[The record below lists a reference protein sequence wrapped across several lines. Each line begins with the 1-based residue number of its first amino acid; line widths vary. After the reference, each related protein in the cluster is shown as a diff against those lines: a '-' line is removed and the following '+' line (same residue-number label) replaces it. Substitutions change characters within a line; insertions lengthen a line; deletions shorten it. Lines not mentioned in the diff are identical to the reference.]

1 MHDKVDD
8 IADVLDRLA
17 KLDFNALDEFSRRDV
32 LDLARTA
39 FSRVMNY
46 AMARFGLKLDCWCTN
61 SAQWFAKLET
71 SGEELLAEMKKLRQ
85 FAHCLTELLEASGDF
100 SLNVA
105 MAELRKRH
113 EVNPVFEHTLKGN
126 AENNYCRS
134 FVYELAKE
142 CYEPALA
149 EYEKLL
155 IQRVQDDDRR
165 VWNGLTGYL
174 KEKMA
179 VIENAFYE
187 KELSKMAPDI
197 TAAGKRIPQTLS
209 LMAELTRQ
217 FK

>member
-1 MHDKVDD
+1 
-8 IADVLDRLA
+8 
-17 KLDFNALDEFSRRDV
+17 
-32 LDLARTA
+32 
-39 FSRVMNY
+39 
-46 AMARFGLKLDCWCTN
+46 
-61 SAQWFAKLET
+61 
-71 SGEELLAEMKKLRQ
+71 
-85 FAHCLTELLEASGDF
+85 
-100 SLNVA
+100 